1 MATPPMFRP
10 RGPVLPTAAR
20 PDPVAW
26 LAVVFMALVA
36 LGLVLAGILAVYDVS
51 TPPALSPVV
60 KTVAVLFAA
69 TVLVLVLGAAV
80 RHARRI
86 GR

>member
-1 MATPPMFRP
+1 MLRP
-10 RGPVLPTAAR
+10 RGPVVTTERAGA
-20 PDPVAW
+20 DPVAW
-26 LAVVFMALVA
+26 LAVGFMILVGI
-36 LGLVLAGILAVYDVS
+36 GLLLAAILAVYDVA

-60 KTVAVLFAA
+60 KAVSALFAA
-69 TVLVLVLGAAV
+69 ALLLLVLGAAV